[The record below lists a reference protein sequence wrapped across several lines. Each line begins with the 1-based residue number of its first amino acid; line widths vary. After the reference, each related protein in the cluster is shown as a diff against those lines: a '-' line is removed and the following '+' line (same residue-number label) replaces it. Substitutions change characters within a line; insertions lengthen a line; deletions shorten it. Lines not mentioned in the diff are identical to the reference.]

1 MAQSGIV
8 WTKPPSA
15 LNPAIVMYGNKVRAA
30 VVMVESKIGANMET
44 YAKDNV
50 PWTDRTAHARQGL
63 FYAVDSEREIKLSE
77 SPEWKELLPTQ
88 EQAAISVAKDVVALY
103 LSHSMTYGKWL
114 ELCNAGKYSVIMRTM
129 EAHYGELMQMLKAIF
144 K

>member
-30 VVMVESKIGANMET
+30 VVAVALLIGAKMEA
-44 YAKDNV
+44 YAKANA
-50 PWTDRTAHARQGL
+50 PWTDRTANARQGL
-63 FYAVDSEREIKLSE
+63 FYAVDSDEGGEVSGSANLGGQDSG
-77 SPEWKELLPTQ
+77 
-88 EQAAISVAKDVVALY
+88 AVSVAKDIVALY
-103 LSHSMTYGKWL
+103 LSHSMSYGLYL
-114 ELCNAGKYSVIMRTM
+114 EVAMAGRWRVVLPTM
-129 EAHYGELMQMLKAIF
+129 EAHYQELKQMLDGIF

>member
-15 LNPAIVMYGNKVRAA
+15 LNPAIVMYGNKVKAA
-30 VVMVESKIGANMET
+30 VVAVAQFIGAKMES
-44 YAKDNV
+44 YAKANA
-50 PWTDRTAHARQGL
+50 PWTDRTANARQGL
-63 FYAVDSEREIKLSE
+63 FYAVDAEGGGEVSGSANLGGQESE
-77 SPEWKELLPTQ
+77 
-88 EQAAISVAKDVVALY
+88 AIGVAKDVVGLY
-103 LSHSMTYGKWL
+103 VSHSMTYGKYL
-114 ELCNAGKYSVIMRTM
+114 ELCNAGKYAVVMRTM